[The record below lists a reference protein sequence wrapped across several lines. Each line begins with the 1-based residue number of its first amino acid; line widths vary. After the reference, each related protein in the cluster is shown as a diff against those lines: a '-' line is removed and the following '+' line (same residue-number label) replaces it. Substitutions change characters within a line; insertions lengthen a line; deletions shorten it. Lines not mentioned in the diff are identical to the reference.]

1 MLEALHFLHG
11 KKIIHRDL
19 KAGNVLM
26 TLEGDIRLGKGCLW
40 VKTGRQTPPQCL
52 PGGCQPGL
60 CGQVGVVC
68 VGSSPWPR
76 VSVVSFTSPG
86 PQNADR
92 SHWLSLT
99 HWFSTEGDFVPQG
112 HLAMSRAIFGCHN

>member
-40 VKTGRQTPPQCL
+40 VKTGRQTPPVPAWGL
-52 PGGCQPGL
+52 SAWPLWAGGSG
-60 CGQVGVVC
+60 C

-86 PQNADR
+86 
-92 SHWLSLT
+92 L
-99 HWFSTEGDFVPQG
+99 
-112 HLAMSRAIFGCHN
+112 